1 MMKLPSPQLVFG
13 MAIMGLFAYGY
24 YLEPGDDTL
33 KGALIGALN
42 LAVGYFLG
50 SSSGSKASG
59 DVVRRIAE
67 QPTATMTGENATL
80 NVGSIEEPTNP
91 HDARPLL

>member
-1 MMKLPSPQLVFG
+1 MKLPSPQLVFG

-50 SSSGSKASG
+50 SSTGSKASG

-67 QPTATMTGENATL
+67 QPSVTATGDNPTINAGA
-80 NVGSIEEPTNP
+80 VEEPANP
-91 HDARPLL
+91 QDTRPLL

>member
-1 MMKLPSPQLVFG
+1 MKMPSPQLIFG

-50 SSSGSKASG
+50 SSTGSKASG

-67 QPTATMTGENATL
+67 QPSATLTGENATL
-80 NVGSIEEPTNP
+80 NVGTIEEPAKPQDT
-91 HDARPLL
+91 RPLL